1 MAKAVKK
8 KSGKKRASGSEAAQF
23 DQKTIQ
29 EFKEAFGIMDQ
40 NKDGIIDKSD
50 LKDLYASMGQI
61 ASDAQMDA
69 MLKEAPGP
77 INFTVFL
84 TLFGERLTGTD
95 PEPTIVGAFQMFDK
109 KDCGQLTEDELL
121 KILKNK
127 RGEPLDEE
135 EIKAMYKGKPPIVDG
150 YFCSSYYHWCP
161 GGIIPSLNIYRQ
173 QGALSREATTILC
186 DSFYFIHNDNIVFK
200 LRSQC
205 SQIRRFLLI
214 IMALLL
220 SDCSNLVHSFT
231 ITNLFSLFR
240 LVCRKVCLSFK
251 KIIKIQKTRRLNFK
265 RINLY
270 KMLKSFFLLP
280 DSIIFNICS

>member
-1 MAKAVKK
+1 VTFFNLFNISRVFAQLQHSLSTSLVDIMAKAVKK

-109 KDCGQLTEDELL
+109 KDCGHLTEDELV

-127 RGEPLDEE
+127 RGEPLDDE
-135 EIKAMYKGKPPIVDG
+135 EIKAMYKGKPPIADGKVD
-150 YFCSSYYHWCP
+150 YKAFAHL
-161 GGIIPSLNIYRQ
+161 ITT
-173 QGALSREATTILC
+173 GAQEELA
-186 DSFYFIHNDNIVFK
+186 
-200 LRSQC
+200 Q
-205 SQIRRFLLI
+205 
-214 IMALLL
+214 A
-220 SDCSNLVHSFT
+220 
-231 ITNLFSLFR
+231 
-240 LVCRKVCLSFK
+240 
-251 KIIKIQKTRRLNFK
+251 
-265 RINLY
+265 
-270 KMLKSFFLLP
+270 
-280 DSIIFNICS
+280 